1 MLGGDASLKIDQVVI
16 PKDICKALTKPMLLN
31 SLHYDL
37 AEKLIREKK
46 VNYIQ
51 EGERKISLKFHKLV
65 IDIGDILHVHLMKGD
80 WVVMNRQP
88 TLHRQSMVGFRVVP
102 QNVRT
107 FKISLAVTKPLN
119 EDIDGDEINCHVPED
134 PMATTEVKEL
144 MATPFNIL
152 SPKNGMP
159 IICIAQDAM
168 VSMFRLTNRKKQ
180 IQRSMFMQYLVGL
193 DDLSRFNEILSK
205 LGYTGKALFPFLLP
219 RQLWHKTSKI
229 QIENGL
235 PMD

>member
-1 MLGGDASLKIDQVVI
+1 
-16 PKDICKALTKPMLLN
+16 
-31 SLHYDL
+31 
-37 AEKLIREKK
+37 
-46 VNYIQ
+46 
-51 EGERKISLKFHKLV
+51 
-65 IDIGDILHVHLMKGD
+65 
-80 WVVMNRQP
+80 
-88 TLHRQSMVGFRVVP
+88 
-102 QNVRT
+102 
-107 FKISLAVTKPLN
+107 
-119 EDIDGDEINCHVPED
+119 
-134 PMATTEVKEL
+134 MATTEVKEL

-193 DDLSRFNEILSK
+193 DDLSRFNEIVSK